1 MRGFFTYFPNSVF
14 LKGSSLPACSL
25 HLQQLS
31 SIPILRT
38 SPPKLYLT
46 SWSQTVFKPCP
57 TSSKVTLQSTSY
69 KDLFGSAFHHRGTQG
84 LSPAGCCPQYTRQP
98 AEGSLSYG
106 ERRQRSERWGERET
120 GWAVRGAAGD
130 AGRSGA
136 RAGGSSPRQD
146 SRRGIA
152 SRHLLYH
159 FHTQLSRLHY
169 LHVVCFCF

>member
-1 MRGFFTYFPNSVF
+1 MVFLHIFPTVYSWKAVRYLHALFAPATALLHPNSQNI
-14 LKGSSLPACSL
+14 S
-25 HLQQLS
+25 
-31 SIPILRT
+31 
-38 SPPKLYLT
+38 PKLYLT

-106 ERRQRSERWGERET
+106 ERRQRSERWGEREA

-130 AGRSGA
+130 AGGSGA

-159 FHTQLSRLHY
+159 SHTQLSRLHY